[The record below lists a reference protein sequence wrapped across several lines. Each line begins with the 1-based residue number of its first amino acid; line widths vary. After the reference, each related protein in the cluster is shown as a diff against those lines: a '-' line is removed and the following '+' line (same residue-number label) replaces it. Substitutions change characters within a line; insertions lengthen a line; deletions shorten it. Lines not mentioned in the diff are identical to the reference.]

1 VDSGY
6 LDASRSLCYRVL
18 TLRACALV
26 VPYSNDSFVWVR
38 VLNFAAPT
46 YLSLP
51 GVRARATHKAHTK
64 TPKSTPIKKHAA
76 CVKKLNI

>member
-1 VDSGY
+1 
-6 LDASRSLCYRVL
+6 
-18 TLRACALV
+18 
-26 VPYSNDSFVWVR
+26 